1 MDSATV
7 KRIACVG
14 SGNVALSLLPALYG
28 AGYKIVQVCSRNLRT
43 VQQLAKVVGA
53 ASTDKLTEL
62 SPNADIYIL
71 AVPDDEIVNVLR
83 KATFG
88 NGIVVHLSGSTPMS
102 IFEKRGIAHYGVL
115 YPLQAFTRHS
125 VNFMHVPLYVEANDS
140 VAMEELMFMGRK
152 LSVEVYNITSEK
164 RMLLHIAAVFACNF
178 SNHLLTIASR
188 LLHDEQLS
196 YASLKP
202 LIKDTFERAMQVDN
216 PELLQTGPAV
226 RGDAKIVGS
235 HVKALSGYP
244 LTQQIYQLISESIM
258 STEQKIKDSGHGA
271 ATHQ

>member
-140 VAMEELMFMGRK
+140 VAMEELMFLGRK